1 MTIVRGIPEHRGL
14 FRNPV
19 VTLGSFDGVHMGH
32 MRIFS
37 MVQNIARQKGGDP
50 IVITFTEHP
59 RKVITPKTP
68 PRILTTVDEKVS
80 AIRSCGIGNII
91 LLDFTAQMA
100 QMTATEFFN
109 EIVLKKLGVIDVV
122 VGYDHAFGRNRE
134 GNIDFLR
141 EISKHRGF
149 GVTRVEPKSFYSRP
163 ISSTWI
169 RTELEDGNVR
179 LASSLLG
186 RRYAISGTVSRG
198 AGRGRT
204 IGFPTANLLPEDAGK
219 VVPKDGVYAVTVLVA
234 GTERF
239 EGMLNIGTNPT
250 FANVEHTIEAHLFGF
265 SGDIYGSAIEVE
277 FVDRI
282 RDEQKF
288 GSVEELVAQIGRDG
302 SAARE
307 ILREAEGNGT
317 IN

>member
-1 MTIVRGIPEHRGL
+1 MTIVSGIPDQRGR

-19 VTLGSFDGVHMGH
+19 ITLGSFDGVHMGH

-50 IVITFTEHP
+50 IVITFTQHP
-59 RKVITPKTP
+59 RKIITPRTP
-68 PRILTTVDEKVS
+68 PRILTTASEKVS
-80 AIRSCGIGNII
+80 AIQSCGIGNII

-109 EIVLKKLGVIDVV
+109 EIVLKKLGIIDIV

-179 LASSLLG
+179 LAASLLG
-186 RRYAISGTVSRG
+186 RRYAISGMVVRG
-198 AGRGRT
+198 AERGRT
-204 IGFPTANLLPEDAGK
+204 IGFPTANLVPDDADK
-219 VVPKDGVYAVTVLVA
+219 VIPKDGVYAVTVLVGGA
-234 GTERF
+234 ERY

-250 FANVEHTIEAHLFGF
+250 FANIERTIETHLFDF
-265 SGDIYGSAIEVE
+265 SRDIYGSSIEIE

-288 GSVEELVAQIGRDG
+288 DSVDELVAQIGRDG